1 MTYSRREEIFSKDYI
16 SIADMQD
23 LLGMGYDDAAKMIRD
38 IKRSLKFGGAK
49 VRLNVQGRLHVQDYL
64 DYFKIDN
71 PMRYAPP
78 SKIEVCEEKM
88 KEKTSV

>member
-1 MTYSRREEIFSKDYI
+1 MTYSRREEIFSKEYI

-49 VRLNVQGRLHVQDYL
+49 VRLNVQGKLHVQDYL
-64 DYFKIDN
+64 DYFNIDN
-71 PMRYAPP
+71 PIRYAPP
-78 SKIEVCEEKM
+78 SKIVGAVETKEE
-88 KEKTSV
+88 TSA

>member
-38 IKRSLKFGGAK
+38 IKRALKINPKFNGQG
-49 VRLNVQGRLHVQDYL
+49 VRLDVQGRLHVQDYL
-64 DYFKIDN
+64 DYFNIPN
-71 PMRYAPP
+71 AERYRQGPILVTEA
-78 SKIEVCEEKM
+78 I
-88 KEKTSV
+88 

>member
-38 IKRSLKFGGAK
+38 IKRSLEYGGAK
-49 VRLNVQGRLHVQDYL
+49 VRLNVQGKLHVQDYL

-71 PMRYAPP
+71 PTMYAPP
-78 SKIEVCEEKM
+78 SKLEVSDGIL
-88 KEKTSV
+88 KEVSL